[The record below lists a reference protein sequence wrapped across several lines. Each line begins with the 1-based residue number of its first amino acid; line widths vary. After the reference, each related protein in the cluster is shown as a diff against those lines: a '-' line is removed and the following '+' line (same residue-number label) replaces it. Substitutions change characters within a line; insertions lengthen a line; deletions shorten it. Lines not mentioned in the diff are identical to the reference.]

1 MLHELLTTHQ
11 AELVQRCG
19 AKVAAR
25 ASPPTTDVET
35 SHGIPTLIE
44 QLVQALRTEHV
55 GSEYVVI
62 PADLGATARKHG
74 GELLRKGFTLEQV
87 VHDYGDLCQAITELA
102 HDLRAEITVEEF
114 HTFNRCLDIAIASAV
129 TEFGHQ
135 RDDIVADASSRMN
148 DRIGLLANELRTSV
162 NAAMLAFSAIKSG
175 KVAPAGATGEVL
187 DRSLTRLSD
196 IVERTLAEVRLVS
209 GPSLRREA
217 IELSPFLEQLS
228 VFAVLEATTRKLH
241 FSIDSERTLVIE
253 ADRQL
258 LASAISILLQNALRF
273 TRASGHIALRA
284 RIEGDRVLVEVE
296 DECGGLEPQATAKIM
311 PRLEPNT
318 TPDTAPD
325 TANGLSICRHS
336 VHLCGGRLVVRDLRG
351 KGCVFTIDLPRTSRP

>member
-19 AKVAAR
+19 AKVASR
-25 ASPPTTDVET
+25 ASPATDVVY
-35 SHGIPTLIE
+35 GVAALIE
-44 QLVQALRTEHV
+44 QLVEALRIEHP
-55 GSEYVVI
+55 GSMHVEI
-62 PADLGATARKHG
+62 PADLGVTARKHG
-74 GELLRKGFTLEQV
+74 AELLRQGFTLEQV

-129 TEFGHQ
+129 TEFGRR
-135 RDDIVADASSRMN
+135 RDDSVAEVSSRMN

-162 NAAMLAFSAIKSG
+162 NAAMLAFSAIKTG

-196 IVERTLAEVRLVS
+196 IVERTLAEVRLVNGS
-209 GPSLRREA
+209 SVRREA

-228 VFAVLEATTRKLH
+228 VFAVLESRVRNLH
-241 FSIDSERTLVIE
+241 FDIETDNTLVIE
-253 ADRQL
+253 ADRHL

-273 TRASGHIALRA
+273 TPASGHIALRA
-284 RIEGDRVLVEVE
+284 RSVGDRVLVEVE
-296 DECGGLEPQATAKIM
+296 DRCGGLDPQTTAKIV
-311 PRLEPNT
+311 PRLEASS
-318 TPDTAPD
+318 TPDT
-325 TANGLSICRHS
+325 TSGLAICRHS
-336 VHLCGGRLVVRDLRG
+336 VQLCGGKLAVRDLPG
-351 KGCVFTIDLPRTSRP
+351 KGCMFTIDLPRASRP